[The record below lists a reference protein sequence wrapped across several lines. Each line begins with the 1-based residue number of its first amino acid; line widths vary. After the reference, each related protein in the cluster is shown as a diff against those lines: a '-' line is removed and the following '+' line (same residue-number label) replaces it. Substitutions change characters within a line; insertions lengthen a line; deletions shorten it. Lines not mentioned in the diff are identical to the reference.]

1 MSLFLYTA
9 GEPERLALLQESCSR
24 VNLPLHSYHVEW
36 SSWSRI
42 KAQEGRKFLEAH
54 CPPGAIAMWV
64 DGYDSLVVQPEA
76 VILERWR
83 WLGGGLVIAS
93 EMNCW
98 PQPEWASDYPEAP
111 GNRYLCAGGYI
122 GPRDE
127 LIDALALV
135 ERLSSD
141 GNDQTGWT
149 IAYLEKCFPLKID
162 HESQLFRSMNSPAH
176 TDSCV
181 YHWNGK
187 LPGREEWWRSYAS
200 EPR

>member
-9 GEPERLALLQESCSR
+9 GEPERLALLQESCDR
-24 VNLPLHSYHVEW
+24 VGLPLNSYKAEW
-36 SSWSRI
+36 SSWAGI
-42 KAQEGRKFLEAH
+42 KAQEGRRFLEAH
-54 CPPGAIAMWV
+54 CPSGAIAMWV
-64 DGYDSLVVQPEA
+64 DGHDSLVVQPEA

-98 PQPEWASDYPEAP
+98 PEMAWASDYPEAP

-127 LIDALALV
+127 LIEALALV

-162 HESQLFRSMNSPAH
+162 HESNLFRSLNSPAH
-176 TDSCV
+176 TESCV

-200 EPR
+200 KPR